1 VVFSVEV
8 GAQAFSERPPYLGLA
23 PRLREADARGGL
35 AEFGVPIK
43 ADGGIVPGP
52 ADFVGSFA
60 VIGFGWEIDEKD
72 FVLGDGFE
80 AVEDSWG
87 DMDENSVVFADD
99 DAVGFAVGG
108 AFGAGVVE
116 CDFGQGRGVDV
127 VCQGQDY
134 DAPDNTFDTVISCE
148 CFEHNPAWVMTFVN
162 MYRMTKPGG
171 LIVMSCAT
179 TGRAEHGT
187 KRTSPADAPFC
198 DDYYKN
204 LTEQDF
210 VDNLNIDNMF
220 SAYEFGI
227 GEVTKD
233 LYFYGIKK

>member
-1 VVFSVEV
+1 MAHQQQFDFVSGIASFFPNNFANCKVLEV
-8 GAQAFSERPPYLGLA
+8 GSLDINGSVRQFFTDCEY
-23 PRLREADARGGL
+23 
-35 AEFGVPIK
+35 I
-43 ADGGIVPGP
+43 GI
-52 ADFVGSFA
+52 D
-60 VIGFGWEIDEKD
+60 
-72 FVLGDGFE
+72 L
-80 AVEDSWG
+80 
-87 DMDENSVVFADD
+87 
-99 DAVGFAVGG
+99 
-108 AFGAGVVE
+108 
-116 CDFGQGRGVDV
+116 GQGRGVDV

-227 GEVTKD
+227 GEATRD
-233 LYFYGIKK
+233 LYFYGVKVL